1 MKITFLGH
9 STVYIETQ
17 DHRIVID
24 PFIQGNPVCPVG
36 VADLKPDFV
45 VLTHAHGDHWGNT
58 MDYAKQGAFV
68 ISSAEIV
75 GYAQRQDASVKG
87 RGMNNGGR
95 ARFAFGAV
103 KFTQAW
109 HSSSFP
115 DGSYGGLAMG
125 AILEIE
131 GKRIYHAG
139 DTALFGDMSLI
150 GAEGLD
156 LALVPIGDNFTMGP
170 DDALSALELL
180 RPKAVVPIHY
190 DTFELLKQ
198 DGEGF
203 VAKAE
208 AIGVR
213 GHALKPGDDLTL

>member
-9 STVYIETQ
+9 STLYIETN

-24 PFIQGNPVCPVG
+24 PFIAGNPVCPLG
-36 VADLKPDFV
+36 VADLEPDFV
-45 VLTHAHGDHWGNT
+45 VVTHAHGDHWGNT
-58 MDYAKQGAFV
+58 MEYAKRGALV

-75 GYAQRQDASVKG
+75 GYAQKQDGGVKG

-95 ARFAFGAV
+95 ASFSFGAV
-103 KFTQAW
+103 KFTNAW

-125 AILEIE
+125 VILEIE

-139 DTALFGDMSLI
+139 DTALFSDMKLI
-150 GAEGLD
+150 GAGGLD
-156 LALVPIGDNFTMGP
+156 LAFVPIGDNFTMGP

-190 DTFELLKQ
+190 NTFDLLKQ
-198 DGEGF
+198 DGDAF
-203 VAKAE
+203 VARAE
-208 AIGVR
+208 AVGVR
-213 GHALKPGDDLTL
+213 GHALKPGAEITV